1 VPATE
6 QTLELSAEEAELVA
20 TEAAAAAGV
29 LGGEGREQALRIA
42 ELANERQLPE
52 ELLPPLERILTASLQ
67 GGRARK
73 LYKAEGERTLVRL
86 LMRTPGGEQLQAN
99 LDSVNRALRS
109 LAGRR
114 LDGVRVAMRAPGH
127 FTISLQSE
135 GVGLVLAVRP
145 DGVGVETL
153 TA

>member
-1 VPATE
+1 V
-6 QTLELSAEEAELVA
+6 ELSAEEAELVGA
-20 TEAAAAAGV
+20 EAAAAAGV

-42 ELANERQLPE
+42 ELADGQHLPE
-52 ELLPPLERILTASLQ
+52 ELLPSLERILTASLQ

-73 LYKAEGERTLVRL
+73 LYKAEGERALVRL
-86 LMRTPGGEQLQAN
+86 LMRTPGGERLQAN
-99 LDSVNRALRS
+99 LDAVNRALGS
-109 LAGRR
+109 LKGRR
-114 LDGVRVAMRAPGH
+114 LDSVRVAMRAPGH

-145 DGVGVETL
+145 DSVGVESL